1 MKMRKFL
8 LIPAAVVA
16 MLATACSSED
26 NIVVEQSAGTAEFAI
41 GVSANVTDV
50 VTRANEGTLDA
61 SLLPDE
67 TAFKLEITGTYT
79 EKDENDQEIQKT
91 YNNGKWNSLSD
102 YYKEKVKLNKGTYT
116 ATITAGNPAEEGIG
130 KPYFVGVN
138 ENFTVKAN
146 TVQTYEIEAKLANSC
161 FTFAV
166 TDWMLNYYKDIVLNI
181 HTATNTF
188 TFNPTSIIPSDLY
201 FVAADQVLSI
211 SGTAVKA
218 QTGTPVEFPK
228 TNIGVLDSENNVVDK
243 TLAAQH
249 RYAIVVDNS
258 AVGSGNLTVKFDD
271 TFTEVPAVEVELNPD
286 VEEE

>member
-50 VTRANEGTLDA
+50 VTRANDGVLDA
-61 SLLPDE
+61 SLLPNE
-67 TAFKLEITGTYT
+67 SAFKLAITGTYT
-79 EKDENDQEIQKT
+79 EKDENDQEFQKT
-91 YNNGKWNSLSD
+91 YNGAWNSLAD
-102 YYKEKVKLNKGTYT
+102 YYTEKVKLNKGTYT
-116 ATITAGNPAEEGIG
+116 ATITAGNPAEEGKG

-138 ENFTVKAN
+138 ENFIVRAN
-146 TVQTYEIEAKLANSC
+146 TVQTYTIEAKLANSC
-161 FTFAV
+161 FTFTV
-166 TDWMLNYYKDIVLNI
+166 TDWMLNYYKDIELNI

-188 TFNPTSIIPSDLY
+188 TFKPTSEAASELY
-201 FVAADQVLSI
+201 FVAADQILSI

-228 TNIGVLDSENNVVDK
+228 TNIGVLDSESNVVNK

-258 AVGSGNLTVKFDD
+258 AVGSGNLSVKFDD
-271 TFTEVPAVEVELNPD
+271 TFTEVDAVDVELNPD

>member
-50 VTRANEGTLDA
+50 VTRANEGELDA
-61 SLLPDE
+61 SLLPAE
-67 TAFKLEITGTYT
+67 SAFKLEITGTYT
-79 EKDENDQEIQKT
+79 EKDENDQEVQKT
-91 YNNGKWNSLSD
+91 YKGNWNSLSD
-102 YYKEKVKLNKGTYT
+102 YYKEKVKLNKGTFT

-166 TDWMLNYYKDIVLNI
+166 TDWMLNYYKDIELNI
-181 HTATNTF
+181 HTATKTF
-188 TFNPTSIIPSDLY
+188 TFNPTSITPSALY

-228 TNIGVLDSENNVVDK
+228 TNIGVLNSENNVVDK

-258 AVGSGNLTVKFDD
+258 AVGSGNLSVKFDD